1 MGVTIWAFLRA
12 RWINYGEDPFGA
24 EKLQELQYHA
34 MLSAREKERRKRKRT
49 MQKRYNTTPLIITL
63 AGLFGTVLTIMSK
76 DSIVMYHGIRA
87 FRNVMMMTGV
97 LSAGSSVATTV
108 YTFLYFAGKRKQ
120 EWLEEQNL
128 RIIDEQK
135 EIEAQ
140 NQARLS
146 VNKDIDPQD
155 LRRELN
161 EQKSYSWAVFGPAID
176 ELIAQF
182 DKMDSYQERF
192 HRLLLDNG
200 ANTLQ
205 DTEDVITQVEQ
216 YMCRNV
222 RSVVNFMTVADTDEA
237 GKSSLETKL
246 TDCIAENQKLLDQT
260 RDFIYAM
267 TDFLNDQ
274 GGKAD
279 TRLLEGYKETLLK
292 TIGRE
297 SVL

>member
-1 MGVTIWAFLRA
+1 MRPL
-12 RWINYGEDPFGA
+12 
-24 EKLQELQYHA
+24 K
-34 MLSAREKERRKRKRT
+34 KERCFCMK
-49 MQKRYNTTPLIITL
+49 KRYNIAPLIITL
-63 AGLFGTVLTIMSK
+63 AGLFGTVLTIISK
-76 DSIVMYHGIRA
+76 DSIIMYHGVRA

-120 EWLEEQNL
+120 EWLEAQDL
-128 RIIDEQK
+128 QIIDEQK
-135 EIEAQ
+135 QIEAEK
-140 NQARLS
+140 QARLS

-176 ELIAQF
+176 ELVAQF

-192 HRLLLDNG
+192 HKLLVDNG
-200 ANTLQ
+200 ANTLG
-205 DTEDVITQVEQ
+205 DTEDVINQVEQ

-222 RSVVNFMTVADTDEA
+222 RSVVNFMMVADTDA
-237 GKSSLETKL
+237 TGKAEMEEKL
-246 TDCIAENQKLLDQT
+246 TKCIGENKGLLEQT

-267 TDFLNDQ
+267 TEFLNDQ

-279 TRLLEGYKETLLK
+279 TRLLESYKDTLLK

>member
-1 MGVTIWAFLRA
+1 
-12 RWINYGEDPFGA
+12 
-24 EKLQELQYHA
+24 
-34 MLSAREKERRKRKRT
+34 

-76 DSIVMYHGIRA
+76 DNIIMYHGVRA

-120 EWLEEQNL
+120 EWLGEQDL

-140 NQARLS
+140 KQARLS

-155 LRRELN
+155 LRSELQD
-161 EQKSYSWAVFGPAID
+161 QKSYSWAVFGPAID

-192 HRLLLDNG
+192 HKLLMDNG
-200 ANTLQ
+200 VNTLG
-205 DTEDVITQVEQ
+205 DTEDVINQVEQ

-222 RSVVNFMTVADTDEA
+222 RSVVNFMMVADTDATGKA
-237 GKSSLETKL
+237 GMEEKL
-246 TDCIAENQKLLDQT
+246 TKCIGENKGLLEQT

-267 TDFLNDQ
+267 TEFLNDQ

-279 TRLLEGYKETLLK
+279 TRLLESYKDTLLN
-292 TIGRE
+292 TIRKD
-297 SVL
+297 SIL